1 MLGRLLAR
9 ARPVSAAARGGRAW
23 THSGAA
29 AADGGSVC
37 ADEVAKFGQLSREWW
52 SRTGAFKYLHTMNPA
67 RVRFIGGILA
77 DLGVDPRGSSAVD
90 VGCGGG
96 LAAEALGRL
105 GLRVLG
111 VDAAEA
117 SVGVARAHVA
127 EDPMLAERVAYRVA
141 TAEQL
146 VREGAV
152 FDLVAS
158 LEVVE
163 HVADPARFVESLV
176 RLARPGAPIVVSTI
190 NRTPL
195 AYLLDVA
202 LPEYVLGSVPRGT
215 HDHAKFVPP
224 SDLQR
229 MLADCGADTLAVNG
243 LVLNPLTSECHLVD
257 RDCGLLRDAGVQANY
272 ILAARK
278 RA

>member
-1 MLGRLLAR
+1 MVAW
-9 ARPVSAAARGGRAW
+9 RGGRALA
-23 THSGAA
+23 HSGAA
-29 AADGGSVC
+29 GGDRASVC

-52 SRTGAFKYLHTMNPA
+52 APAGAFKYLHLMNPA
-67 RVRFIGGILA
+67 RVRFIGQILE
-77 DLGVDPRGSSAVD
+77 DLRVGNSGQAVD

-105 GLRVLG
+105 GLQVLG

-117 SVGVARAHVA
+117 GVGIARAHLA
-127 EDPMLAERVAYRVA
+127 EDPMLADRVAYRVA

-146 VREGAV
+146 VREGAL
-152 FDLVAS
+152 FDVVVS

-163 HVADPARFVESLV
+163 HVADPAQFIESLV
-176 RLARPGAPIVVSTI
+176 RLARPGAPIVISTI

-195 AYLLDVA
+195 SYLLDVA
-202 LPEYVLGSVPRGT
+202 IPEYVLGSVPAGT

-224 SDLQR
+224 ADLQR
-229 MLADCGADTLAVNG
+229 MLAECGADTLAVNG
-243 LVLNPLTSECHLVD
+243 LILNPVTSECHLVD